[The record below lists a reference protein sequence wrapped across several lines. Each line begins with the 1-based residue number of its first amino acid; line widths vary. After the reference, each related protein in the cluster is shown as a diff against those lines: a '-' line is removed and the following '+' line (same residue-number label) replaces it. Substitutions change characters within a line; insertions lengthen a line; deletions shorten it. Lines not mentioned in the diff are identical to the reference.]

1 MAWLGF
7 VTLITIYWCIFLAV
21 VTGRMGW
28 ALITGWLIPIFA
40 MTISFREGMMVNGL
54 MFLICLLMFLA
65 CRKSMTEIRGWN
77 IRQRKKHN
85 FLFWTLYVFS
95 FLLMFYSIAQAQ
107 IQGYILNIQG
117 WGSETLPM
125 LRLHLTLLPLLVL
138 NYFYTRML
146 YTAIDRMKLKQ
157 KELILLECRCFIAHE
172 TGAEKIARQAHFLEG
187 INNGITYHFK
197 LTKRTFQMLKKEK
210 TLKLQIHTGLFGGMY
225 IMELDNPD
233 FFKRVRRSDR
243 KVAKIGTGLFLLV
256 VAVGVAV
263 FWFLL

>member
-21 VTGRMGW
+21 VTGRTGW
-28 ALITGWLIPIFA
+28 AIITGWLIPIFA
-40 MTISFREGMMVNGL
+40 MTISFEEGMMVNGL
-54 MFLICLLMFLA
+54 MFLLCLLMFLV

-77 IRQRKKHN
+77 IRQRKKHPCLFWFLYVVS
-85 FLFWTLYVFS
+85 FLF
-95 FLLMFYSIAQAQ
+95 MFYSIAQAQ

-138 NYFYTRML
+138 NYFYTRMI

-157 KELILLECRCFIAHE
+157 RELILLECRCFIAHE

-210 TLKLQIHTGLFGGMY
+210 TLKLQIHMGLFGGMY

-243 KVAKIGTGLFLLV
+243 KVAKIGAGLFLPV

-263 FWFLL
+263 FWFL

>member
-21 VTGRMGW
+21 ATGRIEWG
-28 ALITGWLIPIFA
+28 LITGWLIPILA
-40 MTISFREGMMVNGL
+40 MAISFEEGMMVNGL
-54 MFLICLLMFLA
+54 MFLICLLLFLA
-65 CRKSMTEIRGWN
+65 CRKGLTEVRGWN
-77 IRQRKKHN
+77 IRQRKKHP
-85 FLFWTLYVFS
+85 FLFWFLYIIS
-95 FLLMFYSIAQAQ
+95 FLLMFYSVAQAQ
-107 IQGYILNIQG
+107 IQGYILNVQG
-117 WGSETLPM
+117 WGSETMPAV
-125 LRLHLTLLPLLVL
+125 RLFITLVPLMVL
-138 NYFYTRML
+138 NYVYTGMI
-146 YTAIDRMKLKQ
+146 YTSIDSMKLKER
-157 KELILLECRCFIAHE
+157 ELILLECRCFIAHE

-197 LTKRTFQMLKKEK
+197 LTKRTFKMLKKEK
-210 TLKLQIHTGLFGGMY
+210 TLKLRIHTGLFGGMY

-263 FWFLL
+263 FWFL